1 MKNEKHNTRDQI
13 RAVVDR
19 LGHPSIRQLNQEIA
33 RLERRES
40 YRRVALGTLVS
51 LVAVAAM
58 IVIVTNLWLAVLQ
71 VDGSSMNPLLQT
83 NEIVLVVRKDNPAR
97 NDIVAFTH
105 NNKIYIKR
113 VIAVGGDQVE
123 IGEDGTVSVKGR
135 ILDEPYVTELSRGS
149 CDIEFPCQVPPE
161 TFFVLGD
168 NRPASLDSRDGAFGM
183 VGREQII
190 GRLVCRIW
198 PLKRWKIL
206 AQ

>member
-1 MKNEKHNTRDQI
+1 MKNEKHNTCDHI

-19 LGHPSIRQLNQEIA
+19 LGLPSIRQLNQEIA

-123 IGEDGTVSVKGR
+123 IREDGTVSVKGR
-135 ILDEPYVTELSRGS
+135 ILDEPYITELSRGS
-149 CDIEFPCQVPPE
+149 CDIEFPYQVPPE
-161 TFFVLGD
+161 TFFVMGD
-168 NRPASLDSRDGAFGM
+168 NRPLSMDSRDSRLGP
-183 VGREQII
+183 VNREQIV
-190 GRLVCRIW
+190 GRVTFRLW
-198 PLKRWKIL
+198 PLSKIRRFYK
-206 AQ
+206 